1 METREDPGVKSS
13 SVVDHELDITRDLC
27 PLTFV
32 KAKLLLER
40 MSSGQ
45 TARIRLAAGEPL
57 ENVPRALVEA
67 GHVVLSLAEESPG
80 TGIWLLTA
88 RKGG

>member
-1 METREDPGVKSS
+1 MREDLDVETLGA
-13 SVVDHELDITRDLC
+13 VDHELDITKDLC

-40 MSSGQ
+40 MSSGE
-45 TARIRLAAGEPL
+45 TARIRLRAGEPL

-67 GHVVLSLAEESPG
+67 GHEIVSLTEEGSES
-80 TGIWLLTA
+80 GIHNLLV
-88 RKGG
+88 RKRS